1 MFDDYDEQ
9 LHTVFKYFSK
19 NQNAESSIT
28 EDVTLFVSDML
39 NVLTKCKI
47 IDPKVDVNQEDA
59 VKIIEMFY
67 AKGSRLHDKLT
78 DEMFL
83 KYYKENP
90 LSIAINREIDAKR
103 KRNAAIKK
111 RREDHEAMIKQLMQ
125 SDPEAA

>member
-1 MFDDYDEQ
+1 
-9 LHTVFKYFSK
+9 
-19 NQNAESSIT
+19 
-28 EDVTLFVSDML
+28 
-39 NVLTKCKI
+39 
-47 IDPKVDVNQEDA
+47 
-59 VKIIEMFY
+59 MFY